1 MTQPPSTTAAAPKVR
16 FSEEKIGRFVLGF
29 MALDHPRALNAL
41 DLSML
46 SAIGEK
52 LLAWR
57 ARAEVA
63 CIVLHSDSER
73 AFSAGGD
80 VKTLAAAL
88 RQTDGLTLAREY
100 FTTEYFVDY
109 LIHVY
114 PKPILCWA
122 DGIAMGGGIGVM
134 NGASCR
140 VVTER
145 SVLAMPEVAIGLF
158 PDVGATYFLNRVP
171 HGIGLF
177 LGLTGTDFSAFDAV
191 ALGMAEGLAR
201 SETKKEIFSDLRRIV
216 WTDDAK
222 RNKEALRS
230 YLAERCEASAAEK
243 SELWSR
249 RETIDRLTGGN
260 TIEEIDREFRNWH
273 GDDAWIERAIGG
285 YRGASPTSVK
295 VVFEQ
300 FRGGRVLGLREAFLR
315 EWHMALRFCERSD
328 LIEGVR
334 ARLIDKDNRPRWQPA
349 SLSEVRE
356 EEVARYFFP
365 HPGAHPLAEKFSA
378 AGID

>member
-1 MTQPPSTTAAAPKVR
+1 MR

-29 MALDHPRALNAL
+29 IALDHPRALNAL

-52 LLAWR
+52 LLEWR
-57 ARAEVA
+57 AHAEVA
-63 CIVLHSDSER
+63 CIVLHSDFER

-230 YLAERCEASAAEK
+230 YLAERCEASAAET

-273 GDDAWIERAIGG
+273 GEDPWIERAIGG
-285 YRGASPTSVK
+285 YRAASPTSVK
-295 VVFEQ
+295 VIFEQ